1 MISRKVLLA
10 ITTALLLCNTIIS
23 ASAVLDEYNIAE
35 ISDDYYNVY
44 GQPHITAVISGDNT
58 FKRGDEGTLFI
69 TLLNDGE
76 TYGFEADD
84 DELDDD
90 IKEYNNSDLIMGLA
104 AAELNLDRQVTTAKS
119 MTGKLSL
126 VNADTPLEIKINTV
140 LIDSL
145 QEGKSTED
153 PLTFPIRIYDNAR
166 AGIYELRL
174 DITYTYQKDSAV
186 SPPYGDTYFWDVEGN
201 DTAII
206 MIEIEEQPFF
216 EVTETTSYL
225 TAGES
230 GMLKVTYKNV
240 GDVTA
245 YDTIARISTVD
256 PFSTTDDQA
265 YLGDMATGES
275 RTALYKINVDE
286 TATAKSYAIKNEIKY
301 DDEHGDVQY
310 SKALK
315 ATVNVKPAVPFMEK
329 VKGSPTVLI
338 LMVLGIIGIPIYLYI
353 KRKKITIK

>member
-1 MISRKVLLA
+1 MRSRKVLLV
-10 ITTALLLCNTIIS
+10 ITTALLLCNTIIN
-23 ASAVLDEYNIAE
+23 ASAVLDEYNVDE
-35 ISDDYYNVY
+35 ISHDYYNVY

-69 TLLNDGE
+69 TLLNDGGIHG
-76 TYGFEADD
+76 YEADD
-84 DELDDD
+84 GELDDD
-90 IKEYNNSDLIMGLA
+90 IADYSPDLVMGLA

-126 VNADTPLEIKINTV
+126 VNADTPLEIKIDTV

-145 QEGKSTED
+145 QVGKSTTD
-153 PLTFPIRIYDNAR
+153 PLNFPIRVYNNAR

-186 SPPYGDTYFWDVEGN
+186 SPPYSDTYFWDVEGN

-206 MIEIEEQPFF
+206 TIEIEEQPFF
-216 EVTETTSYL
+216 EVIETTSYL

-230 GMLKVTYKNV
+230 GMLEVTYKNV

-245 YDTIARISTVD
+245 YDTITRISTVD

-275 RTALYKINVDE
+275 RTALYKINVDD

-301 DDEHGDVQY
+301 DDKHGDIQY

-315 ATVNVKPAVPFMEK
+315 AVVNVKPAVPFSVK
-329 VKGSPTVLI
+329 VKESPTLLI
-338 LMVLGIIGIPIYLYI
+338 LLILGIIGTPIYLYI
-353 KRKKITIK
+353 KRKK

>member
-1 MISRKVLLA
+1 MIYKKVLLA

-23 ASAVLDEYNIAE
+23 ASAVLDEYNVGE
-35 ISDDYYNVY
+35 ISHDYYNVY

-58 FKRGDEGTLFI
+58 FKRGDEGNLFI
-69 TLLNDGE
+69 TLLNDGGI
-76 TYGFEADD
+76 YGYEADD

-90 IKEYNNSDLIMGLA
+90 IADYGPDLVMDLA

-126 VNADTPLEIKINTV
+126 VNADTPLEIKIDTV

-145 QEGKSTED
+145 QAGRSTTE
-153 PLTFPIRIYDNAR
+153 PLTFPIRIYDNAK
-166 AGIYELRL
+166 AGIYKLRL

-201 DTAII
+201 NTSII
-206 MIEIEEQPFF
+206 TIEIEEQPFF

-225 TAGES
+225 TAGET
-230 GMLKVTYKNV
+230 GVLNVTYKNM

-245 YDTIARISTVD
+245 YDAIARISTVD

-275 RTALYKINVDE
+275 RTALYKINVDD

-301 DDEHGDVQY
+301 DDEHGDIQY

-315 ATVNVKPAVPFMEK
+315 ATVNVKQAVPFMDK
-329 VKGSPTVLI
+329 VKESPTVLI
-338 LMVLGIIGIPIYLYI
+338 LMVLGIIGIPTYSYI
-353 KRKKITIK
+353 KWKKITT

>member
-1 MISRKVLLA
+1 MISRKVLLS

-23 ASAVLDEYNIAE
+23 ASAVLDEYNVGE

-44 GQPHITAVISGDNT
+44 GYPHITAVISGDNT
-58 FKRGDEGTLFI
+58 FKQGDEGALFI

-76 TYGFEADD
+76 IYGFEADD
-84 DELDDD
+84 NELDDD
-90 IKEYNNSDLIMGLA
+90 IADYGSDLVMDLA

-126 VNADTPLEIKINTV
+126 VDSDTPLEIKIDTV

-145 QEGKSTED
+145 QAGRSTTE
-153 PLTFPIRIYDNAR
+153 PLTFPIRIYDNAK
-166 AGIYELRL
+166 AGIYKLRL
-174 DITYTYQKDSAV
+174 DITYAYQKDSAM
-186 SPPYGDTYFWDVEGN
+186 SPPYGDTYFWNVEGN

-275 RTALYKINVDE
+275 RTALYKINVDD

-301 DDEHGDVQY
+301 DDEHGDIQY

-315 ATVNVKPAVPFMEK
+315 AVVNVKPAVPFSVK
-329 VKGSPTVLI
+329 VKESPALLI
-338 LMVLGIIGIPIYLYI
+338 FLILGIIGTPIYLYI
-353 KRKKITIK
+353 KRKKITIE

>member
-1 MISRKVLLA
+1 MRSRNVLLA
-10 ITTALLLCNTIIS
+10 IITALLLCNNIFST
-23 ASAVLDEYNIAE
+23 SAVLDEYNVYE
-35 ISDDYYNVY
+35 ISDDYYNVF

-84 DELDDD
+84 DHLKNDIANYGSELV
-90 IKEYNNSDLIMGLA
+90 MGLA
-104 AAELNLDRQVTTAKS
+104 TKELSLDRQVTTAKS

-145 QEGKSTED
+145 QEGKSTKD

-186 SPPYGDTYFWDVEGN
+186 SAPYGETYFWNVEGN
-201 DTAII
+201 ETAILT
-206 MIEIEEQPFF
+206 IEIEEQPFF
-216 EVTETTSYL
+216 EVTETASDL

-245 YDTIARISTVD
+245 YDAIARISTVD

-265 YLGDMATGES
+265 YLGDMTPGET

-286 TATAKSYAIKNEIKY
+286 TATAKSYAINNEIKY
-301 DDEHGDVQY
+301 EDEHGDIQY

-315 ATVNVKPAVPFMEK
+315 ANVNVKPAVPFSDK
-329 VKGSPTVLI
+329 VKESPVVLI
-338 LMVLGIIGIPIYLYI
+338 LIVLGIIGAPTYLYI
-353 KRKKITIK
+353 KRKKITT

>member
-1 MISRKVLLA
+1 MRPRKVLLA
-10 ITTALLLCNTIIS
+10 IITALLLCNTIFS
-23 ASAVLDEYNIAE
+23 ASAVLDEYNVGE

-90 IKEYNNSDLIMGLA
+90 IADYGPDLVMGLA
-104 AAELNLDRQVTTAKS
+104 AKELNLDRQVTTAKS

-126 VNADTPLEIKINTV
+126 VNAGTPLEIKINTV

-186 SPPYGDTYFWDVEGN
+186 SAPYGETYFWNVEGN
-201 DTAII
+201 ETAILN
-206 MIEIEEQPFF
+206 IEIEEQPFF

-245 YDTIARISTVD
+245 YDAIARISTVD

-275 RTALYKINVDE
+275 RTALYKINVDD

-301 DDEHGDVQY
+301 DDEHGDIQY

-315 ATVNVKPAVPFMEK
+315 ATVNVKPAVPFSVK
-329 VKGSPTVLI
+329 VKESPTLLI
-338 LMVLGIIGIPIYLYI
+338 FLILGIIGTPIYLYI
-353 KRKKITIK
+353 KRKKITIE

>member
-1 MISRKVLLA
+1 VISRKVLLA

-23 ASAVLDEYNIAE
+23 ASAVLDEYNVGE
-35 ISDDYYNVY
+35 ISQDYYNVY

-58 FKRGDEGTLFI
+58 FERGDEGTLFI

-126 VNADTPLEIKINTV
+126 VNAGTPLEIKIDTV

-145 QEGKSTED
+145 QAGRSTTE

-174 DITYTYQKDSAV
+174 DITYAYQKDSAV

-206 MIEIEEQPFF
+206 TIEIEEQPFF

-245 YDTIARISTVD
+245 YDAIARISTVD

-265 YLGDMATGES
+265 YLGDMAMGES
-275 RTALYKINVDE
+275 RIALYKINVDD

-301 DDEHGDVQY
+301 DDEHGDIQY

-315 ATVNVKPAVPFMEK
+315 ATVNVKSAVPFMDK
-329 VKGSPTVLI
+329 VKESPIVLI
-338 LMVLGIIGIPIYLYI
+338 LMVLGIIGIPTYLYI
-353 KRKKITIK
+353 RRKKITT